1 MSRGPLGPVASG
13 LGLVVMLAAAPAV
26 AEAQVFLAS
35 RPHPGLA
42 VTPLFIVAS
51 VGSDASDVPVEVLF
65 SLMIPPDTSALDL
78 EQDLYLLWPGEVV
91 NTGDG
96 DGGIE
101 LPPDVAAQVTVIARG
116 RLPLRARRHYESSA
130 DAEPLAP
137 GAPYVSVV
145 RTGGPLG
152 RSPAATYVRIPWNPW
167 LANQAWLTSVAFT
180 ARGLVKPRPTTWLG
194 RLVSGPRSTLTLGF
208 NDVGAPAMFSMYF
221 WQRDNVLPVT
231 SPGRLLANFARADH
245 LAIDAMFPPAARR
258 EPSPSAASTDVV
270 SLFLAPAAGLTPQ
283 VLRVEFG
290 YFSRLQSWGPI
301 LIPALFF
308 ALGNAAGALA
318 RGAAERL
325 YRRLSGWLQLGR
337 RRASAPGM
345 DTGTVIPRERL
356 TAIVPG
362 ETTTEQVLRLCGRE
376 TEEREDFARPRRKT
390 LIYRGRRDVPHRRWA
405 WGWLA
410 AVRAWDVERHEVEI
424 SVDDDV
430 VQNVQVR
437 IDRAR
442 SPRP

>member
-91 NTGDG
+91 GTGDG

-152 RSPAATYVRIPWNPW
+152 RSPAATYVRIPWTPRCC
-167 LANQAWLTSVAFT
+167 AWSSAISR
-180 ARGLVKPRPTTWLG
+180 AC
-194 RLVSGPRSTLTLGF
+194 
-208 NDVGAPAMFSMYF
+208 
-221 WQRDNVLPVT
+221 
-231 SPGRLLANFARADH
+231 SPG
-245 LAIDAMFPPAARR
+245 
-258 EPSPSAASTDVV
+258 
-270 SLFLAPAAGLTPQ
+270 
-283 VLRVEFG
+283 
-290 YFSRLQSWGPI
+290 
-301 LIPALFF
+301 
-308 ALGNAAGALA
+308 
-318 RGAAERL
+318 
-325 YRRLSGWLQLGR
+325 GR
-337 RRASAPGM
+337 S
-345 DTGTVIPRERL
+345 
-356 TAIVPG
+356 
-362 ETTTEQVLRLCGRE
+362 
-376 TEEREDFARPRRKT
+376 
-390 LIYRGRRDVPHRRWA
+390 
-405 WGWLA
+405 
-410 AVRAWDVERHEVEI
+410 
-424 SVDDDV
+424 
-430 VQNVQVR
+430 
-437 IDRAR
+437 
-442 SPRP
+442 